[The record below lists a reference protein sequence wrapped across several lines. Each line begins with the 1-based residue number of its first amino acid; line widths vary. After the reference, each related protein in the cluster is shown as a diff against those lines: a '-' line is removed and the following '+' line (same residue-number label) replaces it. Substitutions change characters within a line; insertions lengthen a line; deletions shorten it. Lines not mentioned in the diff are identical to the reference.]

1 MTKIYPL
8 LVVAAVLTGA
18 GIQWPEALDM
28 PSMSSLEDGMRNHL
42 RGVIDRIATPIDLS
56 DVG

>member
-18 GIQWPEALDM
+18 GMQWPEALDM
-28 PSMSSLEDGMRNHL
+28 PSMSNFEDGMRNHL
-42 RGVIDRIATPIDLS
+42 RAVIDRIGSPFDLS
-56 DVG
+56 GAG